1 MLRRVAR
8 SSSPS
13 EPDPALAL
21 SPGVSRGTLPV
32 RGRDDVLLEID
43 RALDAP
49 AVSVV
54 VLVGGPGIGKT
65 RLLEETIAAAR
76 RRGWCRVIVAP
87 TPDSRTTP
95 LGALTDAALA
105 ASPPLL
111 DAAELAPVLLGSHPQ
126 YWITRLLHDGIE
138 RAATSRGLLF
148 VIDDLQ
154 WLDAGSVGAVA
165 ALMRTT
171 VGMPVTWLIGTRP
184 GGTDAGQDRL
194 LSYARDVGALIE
206 LEPLTDAAVRE
217 IGGDV
222 LGMPA
227 GPVLADALGA
237 AEGSPLLALEMLYGL
252 SDENLI
258 DVTGGTA
265 EIVDSRVPRGF
276 GASSRRRLAAVSAD
290 ARRVAQAGALFGR
303 RFGLP
308 GVVSVLDLPLASA
321 LASVDELLAADIVAD
336 DGTGLVFRHDTI
348 RDAALE
354 SLSPSLR
361 RALGRAVLEKRRAEG
376 VPAAALAP
384 DLLRFAERGDDES
397 IALLLDAAREL
408 AATDAQTAA
417 SLVARAAELAPAT
430 ERYRAEIVEL
440 LPVLWAG
447 GRADE
452 VAAIGDRF
460 SASLGGDERAR
471 VDLVMARLFTESSF
485 ERALEICD
493 RALEIPDASPAT
505 RVQLLAVRALNCANA
520 ADPEGL
526 RDSIRRGRAEADD
539 RRDLVALATLD
550 ASESVL
556 TFYESRFDD
565 ALRLQRDALRRIA
578 DSGTLA
584 SLWLPEGLWMAFMRN
599 SLGECRA
606 ALRDVDTGLA
616 EARRAHNVIAEAF
629 WMMVRA
635 RVLYDLGALEDARTQ
650 AEAVL
655 DLASELQLG
664 DFANATAG
672 VVLFR
677 ISLHTGDRVLRDQT
691 RPLVTALAEGRGLTR
706 TGRWNLAVEALD
718 AGRFDDARA
727 LSSLALQ
734 GLDQPAPAMTTPADL
749 LDDLL
754 LAEVCLGARDT
765 DALDRVRVTVAARAD
780 ANPDRPAV
788 QAVELAVRGLAD
800 RSESLLRESAVLCR
814 AGQRPLVLAR
824 VLEVLASVLVG
835 DEEAAR
841 TLTEALDVYQA
852 VGATRDASRVLRSLR
867 ARGVRTRPKAA
878 STADPAGLGL
888 SQREQQVA
896 DVLRTGATTKE
907 ISEALLLSPH
917 TVVTHV
923 RHIFAKLGVNTRSE
937 VIEILSSAHD

>member
-1 MLRRVAR
+1 MRTGGKALVWAGSAVVVVGLGALAAPVISDLTGSLAGSPAKPLATATAVADASR
-8 SSSPS
+8 TRPSPTSSPT
-13 EPDPALAL
+13 DGTTHLVGL
-21 SPGVSRGTLPV
+21 GQGVS
-32 RGRDDVLLEID
+32 I
-43 RALDAP
+43 P
-49 AVSVV
+49 A
-54 VLVGGPGIGKT
+54 GGPGDCT
-65 RLLEETIAAAR
+65 
-76 RRGWCRVIVAP
+76 
-87 TPDSRTTP
+87 
-95 LGALTDAALA
+95 
-105 ASPPLL
+105 ASSDINIMSTGGGPYH
-111 DAAELAPVLLGSHPQ
+111 ATLLGP
-126 YWITRLLHDGIE
+126 
-138 RAATSRGLLF
+138 
-148 VIDDLQ
+148 DLVDTGPRQ
-154 WLDAGSVGAVA
+154 FAEGTAGRDREGRISTYTVA
-165 ALMRTT
+165 S
-171 VGMPVTWLIGTRP
+171 G
-184 GGTDAGQDRL
+184 
-194 LSYARDVGALIE
+194 
-206 LEPLTDAAVRE
+206 
-217 IGGDV
+217 
-222 LGMPA
+222 
-227 GPVLADALGA
+227 DAL
-237 AEGSPLLALEMLYGL
+237 
-252 SDENLI
+252 
-258 DVTGGTA
+258 
-265 EIVDSRVPRGF
+265 F
-276 GASSRRRLAAVSAD
+276 
-290 ARRVAQAGALFGR
+290 
-303 RFGLP
+303 
-308 GVVSVLDLPLASA
+308 
-321 LASVDELLAADIVAD
+321 
-336 DGTGLVFRHDTI
+336 
-348 RDAALE
+348 
-354 SLSPSLR
+354 
-361 RALGRAVLEKRRAEG
+361 
-376 VPAAALAP
+376 
-384 DLLRFAERGDDES
+384 
-397 IALLLDAAREL
+397 
-408 AATDAQTAA
+408 
-417 SLVARAAELAPAT
+417 
-430 ERYRAEIVEL
+430 
-440 LPVLWAG
+440 
-447 GRADE
+447 
-452 VAAIGDRF
+452 AIGDRF

-493 RALEIPDASPAT
+493 RALEIPDAAPAT

-556 TFYESRFDD
+556 TFYESRYDD
-565 ALRLQRDALRRIA
+565 TLRLQRDALRRIA

-727 LSSLALQ
+727 LSSLALE

-800 RSESLLRESAVLCR
+800 RSESLL
-814 AGQRPLVLAR
+814 
-824 VLEVLASVLVG
+824 
-835 DEEAAR
+835 
-841 TLTEALDVYQA
+841 
-852 VGATRDASRVLRSLR
+852 
-867 ARGVRTRPKAA
+867 
-878 STADPAGLGL
+878 
-888 SQREQQVA
+888 
-896 DVLRTGATTKE
+896 
-907 ISEALLLSPH
+907 
-917 TVVTHV
+917 
-923 RHIFAKLGVNTRSE
+923 
-937 VIEILSSAHD
+937 